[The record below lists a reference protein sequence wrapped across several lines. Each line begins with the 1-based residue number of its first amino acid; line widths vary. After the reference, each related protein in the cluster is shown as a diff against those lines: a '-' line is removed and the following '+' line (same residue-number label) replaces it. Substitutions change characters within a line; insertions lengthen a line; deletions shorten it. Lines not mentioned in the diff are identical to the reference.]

1 MLEGEVTNPQDT
13 LSILAVIVLYNVEP
27 RNSPAFQSLMTAVQS
42 LDLPQSKIE
51 ILLFDNSP
59 NEGYPGTL
67 PEHVRYQA
75 AERNAGIA
83 AAYNHALAMAQQ
95 ENCAWLLTLDQD
107 TTLPQDFLARMSALA
122 IRWQDDMSVAAVVPQ
137 LVSGDSILSPNYVHS
152 LWNTAVPR
160 GFTGLNK
167 RELYALNSAA
177 LLRVSSIREIGG
189 FCEDFWLD
197 QLDLVLHHH
206 LHRAGKRTYVAGDIQ
221 VEHELSLQNYGSL
234 SPDRFQNFLEA
245 ESAFRDLNKG
255 PIENLALTAVLYLR
269 YLKHKARGSNPAI
282 TAAILRV
289 VKQRIFCGRPERIEK
304 WRRSVRERAAD
315 FNSEERGR
323 AQPQLRPR
331 ISVCMAA
338 YNGEKYISTQLRS
351 ILSQLELDDEVI
363 VVDDASTDDTCRI
376 VESIQDVRV
385 RLMRHLSNQG
395 VLRSFE
401 DAIRQASGDI
411 LFLADQDDLWMDDKV
426 STVLQVFRSNPD
438 ADIIASDAVLID
450 QDGTLTGPSYY
461 ATRGKFQ
468 TGTFANVLRCSYLGC
483 TMAFRTRILSRILPF
498 PKGMDILHDIWIGTS
513 NSIAGGKTLYVDRP
527 LVQYRRH
534 KENATGNAQ
543 LTISRRL
550 RVRWSL
556 CRALTSSWLNLRR
569 VNGH

>member
-1 MLEGEVTNPQDT
+1 
-13 LSILAVIVLYNVEP
+13 
-27 RNSPAFQSLMTAVQS
+27 
-42 LDLPQSKIE
+42 
-51 ILLFDNSP
+51 
-59 NEGYPGTL
+59 
-67 PEHVRYQA
+67 
-75 AERNAGIA
+75 
-83 AAYNHALAMAQQ
+83 
-95 ENCAWLLTLDQD
+95 
-107 TTLPQDFLARMSALA
+107 
-122 IRWQDDMSVAAVVPQ
+122 
-137 LVSGDSILSPNYVHS
+137 
-152 LWNTAVPR
+152 
-160 GFTGLNK
+160 
-167 RELYALNSAA
+167 
-177 LLRVSSIREIGG
+177 
-189 FCEDFWLD
+189 
-197 QLDLVLHHH
+197 
-206 LHRAGKRTYVAGDIQ
+206 
-221 VEHELSLQNYGSL
+221 
-234 SPDRFQNFLEA
+234 
-245 ESAFRDLNKG
+245 
-255 PIENLALTAVLYLR
+255 
-269 YLKHKARGSNPAI
+269 
-282 TAAILRV
+282 
-289 VKQRIFCGRPERIEK
+289 
-304 WRRSVRERAAD
+304 
-315 FNSEERGR
+315 
-323 AQPQLRPR
+323 
-331 ISVCMAA
+331 MAA
-338 YNGEKYISTQLRS
+338 YNGEKYITAQLRS

-376 VESIQDVRV
+376 VKSIRDVRV
-385 RLMRHLSNQG
+385 HLMRHLSNQG

-426 STVLQVFRSNPD
+426 STVLQVFQSNPD

-483 TMAFRTRILSRILPF
+483 TMAFRTRILSRVLPF

-556 CRALTSSWLNLRR
+556 CRALASSWLNSRR